1 MAINSFS
8 MLFWALFFIILLQD
22 SLSWQREEARSKTKK
37 EKSNKIGK
45 DVMDYSEADLHKLLD
60 QWEDNDNDI
69 DEEDR
74 YDDHD
79 PRKPVPSGG
88 GFDPQEF
95 KGDPIALLKQS
106 KKGKVVMLFVSV
118 AGTPSRAGQY
128 MVADDRVL
136 FMVKDGSLAWD
147 VKDFWST
154 PVRLQIS

>member
-1 MAINSFS
+1 MQGTGFYNNYFFS
-8 MLFWALFFIILLQD
+8 SQ
-22 SLSWQREEARSKTKK
+22 
-37 EKSNKIGK
+37 
-45 DVMDYSEADLHKLLD
+45 
-60 QWEDNDNDI
+60 DNDNDI

-118 AGTPSRAGQY
+118 AGTPSRVDSERISQRWQSSLFNANFQI
-128 MVADDRVL
+128 DR
-136 FMVKDGSLAWD
+136 
-147 VKDFWST
+147 
-154 PVRLQIS
+154 